1 MIKKIKFLLWQFVL
15 GMGGM
20 ACVVLMF
27 VGAVGLAT
35 FIGGTKG
42 TAVAVLFVVLAVLY
56 VDARERERNKN

>member
-1 MIKKIKFLLWQFVL
+1 MKKMKFLLWQFVML
-15 GMGGM
+15 LGGM

-35 FIGGTKG
+35 FIGGTQG